1 VAAVDEDKGERGGPG
16 SRGQDRP
23 ADYGNHRVLECR
35 SDHGSAEASKGVD
48 TARNGIE
55 ELRVEVL
62 LPGLLLLGALMVI
75 DREKNLPDLPASC
88 AQANRRLA
96 AVAADLET
104 RPQTRRTAC
113 HLIEVIS
120 LFVRQEAFG
129 EPYEIEVE
137 RHKKA

>member
-1 VAAVDEDKGERGGPG
+1 VAAVDEDKGERYGPG
-16 SRGQDRP
+16 PRGQGRP
-23 ADYGNHRVLECR
+23 ADYGNHRVIESR

-75 DREKNLPDLPASC
+75 YREKNLIDLPAGR
-88 AQANRRLA
+88 AEANRRLA

-104 RPQTRRTAC
+104 RPQTRCTAC

-120 LFVRQEAFG
+120 LFVRQKAFG
-129 EPYEIEVE
+129 EPD
-137 RHKKA
+137 